1 MFNFKKIRRF
11 DFFLSLIISLGFM
24 YSVVTGYIGIDFPK
38 ENELSYTTG
47 IYSIVEQPE
56 YVNHIMLSQINQ
68 NNDSQLFTC
77 SYNSFGNGSSSS
89 CGDKKYLTPY
99 VGNMVTIGWYEQKK
113 FLGFK
118 NDVAQMVTIEAN
130 GKIIRSYHETFDYI
144 KSMNNFS
151 LYMDIPFSI
160 LSFPL
165 FYWLFGWLSKPRGK
179 DKIES

>member
-1 MFNFKKIRRF
+1 MFNFRRVRKF
-11 DFFLSLIISLGFM
+11 DFFLSLVISLGFM
-24 YSVVTGYIGIDFPK
+24 CSTITGYIGINFPR

-56 YVNHIMLSQINQ
+56 YVNHIMLNQINE
-68 NNDSQLFTC
+68 NYDSQLFTC
-77 SYNSFGNGSSSS
+77 SYNSFDNGSSSS

-99 VGNMVTIGWYEQKK
+99 VGNVVTIGWYEQKK

-118 NDVAQMVTIEAN
+118 NDVAQMVTIETN
-130 GKIIRSYHETFDYI
+130 GKIVRSYRETFDYI

-151 LYMDIPFSI
+151 LYMDIPFSV

-165 FYWLFGWLSKPRGK
+165 FYWLFGWLSRPRGK
-179 DKIES
+179 NKIES

>member
-1 MFNFKKIRRF
+1 MFNFRRVRKF
-11 DFFLSLIISLGFM
+11 DFFLSLVISLGFM
-24 YSVVTGYIGIDFPK
+24 CSTITGYIGINFPR

-56 YVNHIMLSQINQ
+56 YVNHIMLNQINE
-68 NNDSQLFTC
+68 NYDSQLFTC

-99 VGNMVTIGWYEQKK
+99 VGNVVTIGWYEQKK
-113 FLGFK
+113 FLGFE
-118 NDVAQMVTIEAN
+118 NDVAQMVTIETN
-130 GKIIRSYHETFDYI
+130 GKIIRSYRETFDYI

-151 LYMDIPFSI
+151 LYMDIPFSV

-165 FYWLFGWLSKPRGK
+165 FYWLFGWLSRPRGK
-179 DKIES
+179 NKIES